1 MRGRSYEF
9 RPSRHRMT
17 GAGFPH
23 SEIFGSKRACRS
35 PKLIAACCVLRRLM
49 KPRHPSIAVTGL
61 CKRSHIL
68 GVYLTHLHKTTLNF
82 QRTKL
87 NDRSPAFLTKSP
99 REMVGPDGLEP
110 STPRLSSACSNQL
123 SYEPMVPSGRKA
135 LVEPTGF
142 EPVTPC
148 LQSRCSTS

>member
-1 MRGRSYEF
+1 
-9 RPSRHRMT
+9 MT

-68 GVYLTHLHKTTLNF
+68 GVYFTHLHFLSTLNF

-87 NDRSPAFLTKSP
+87 YSVAVIFHSIAQP
-99 REMVGPDGLEP
+99 RIRRDGEMVGPDGLEP

-123 SYEPMVPSGRKA
+123 SYEPRVGKWHQSGVDA
-135 LVEPTGF
+135 LVEPTRF
-142 EPVTPC
+142 ELVTPC
-148 LQSRCSTS
+148 LQSRCSTN

>member
-1 MRGRSYEF
+1 
-9 RPSRHRMT
+9 MT

-61 CKRSHIL
+61 CKRSYSRRL
-68 GVYLTHLHKTTLNF
+68 FYPLTKNFLTLNF
-82 QRTKL
+82 QRTKVL
-87 NDRSPAFLTKSP
+87 VLRSAACSVCRVLLRQGYRGHPSP
-99 REMVGPDGLEP
+99 LSRMAAPPVTPQERWMVGPDGLEP

-123 SYEPMVPSGRKA
+123 SYEPKIGKWH
-135 LVEPTGF
+135 
-142 EPVTPC
+142 
-148 LQSRCSTS
+148 

>member
-1 MRGRSYEF
+1 MRDRSYVF
-9 RPSRHRMT
+9 RPVRFRFHET
-17 GAGFPH
+17 GFPH

-68 GVYLTHLHKTTLNF
+68 GVYLTHLHLSKNYPKFSKNKIDFVPYASLPPVPNPRC
-82 QRTKL
+82 RT
-87 NDRSPAFLTKSP
+87 ACG
-99 REMVGPDGLEP
+99 MVGPDGLEP

-123 SYEPMVPSGRKA
+123 SYEPRVNW
-135 LVEPTGF
+135 
-142 EPVTPC
+142 
-148 LQSRCSTS
+148 Q

>member
-1 MRGRSYEF
+1 MRGRPYEF
-9 RPSRHRMT
+9 RSSRHRMT

-61 CKRSHIL
+61 CKRYIL
-68 GVYLTHLHKTTLNF
+68 GVYLTHLHLLTLNF

-87 NDRSPAFLTKSP
+87 FWPRGPCFLPPVPNPNICRSG
-99 REMVGPDGLEP
+99 RMVGPDGLEP

-123 SYEPMVPSGRKA
+123 SYEPKIGNGNRPGGDLA
-135 LVEPTGF
+135 WW
-142 EPVTPC
+142 
-148 LQSRCSTS
+148 SRPGSNR

>member
-35 PKLIAACCVLRRLM
+35 PKLFAACCVLLRLM

-123 SYEPMVPSGRKA
+123 SYEPVLTRGQKA
-135 LVEPTGF
+135 WW
-142 EPVTPC
+142 
-148 LQSRCSTS
+148 SRPDSNR